1 MLAFLGHWLLVLA
14 LGSAV
19 LNIGATTLAYR
30 RPNRAA
36 WLEAGH
42 NAVVVMWAFVAAAS
56 ALLIAAFLTN
66 DFSIATVWE
75 TSSLSQPLPYK
86 ISAMWGGQAGSI
98 LLWTLIL
105 ASYTLAVSV
114 GGRRSGQ
121 ILSPA
126 AASTLCGVTLFFGIL
141 VVFVANPFTLVTGN
155 VPQDGR
161 GMTPLLQNYWM
172 QIHPP
177 TLYMGFVGCAVP
189 FAFAVSALLH
199 RRFDEEWVAV
209 IRRWVLFTWIWLTV
223 GIILGGVWAYETLG
237 WGGYWAWDPVEN
249 ASFIPWLS
257 ATAFLHSIMLQ
268 GRRGLL
274 KNWNIALV
282 TLTFLLSIFGT
293 YLNRS
298 GVVSSVH
305 AFAQDNRI
313 GAYFLTFLALTL
325 VATLVLILWRRSELY
340 SDAKIESVWSREGVF
355 MLNNWLLLGA
365 TFAVIWGTVFPT
377 LSEAFGGSRVAVEA
391 SYFNRVM
398 VPIGLL
404 LLALTGV
411 GPLLPWRRATPTTV
425 WKAIKFPLL
434 WALAFSPI
442 LYMLAQW
449 RTGAATSF
457 LLSVFVA
464 LAIGWEFVR
473 GIRTLMVK
481 RRESAFE
488 SAANLVTFNPARY
501 GGYIVHLGLALMF
514 VGITGSSV
522 FKIELDPIT
531 LKRGETMR
539 LGEYTLRFDGLARPN
554 PIPSHLDDQVVA
566 LVSVFDGPAGTNQ
579 VTSPDR
585 PLDPRMD
592 YFKDTT
598 KAQRNPNEQLEP
610 VRRPCILSSPANDIY
625 LVLDG
630 FDTKDNS
637 ASIKAY
643 LNPLVMWIWVSVG
656 FFIGGTLI
664 ALLPTRKSSGLTG
677 GTGNGTAAPR
687 ATRSTA
693 EKTVERELVA

>member
-1 MLAFLGHWLLVLA
+1 MLAFLGHWLVLLA

-19 LNIGATTLAYR
+19 LNIGATTIAYR

-36 WLEAGH
+36 WLEVGH
-42 NAVVVMWAFVAAAS
+42 NAALVMWAFIAAAS
-56 ALLIAAFLTN
+56 ALLIAAFLNN
-66 DFSIATVWE
+66 DFSLAIVWE
-75 TSSLSQPLPYK
+75 TSSLTQPLAYK
-86 ISAMWGGQAGSI
+86 ISAMWGGQAGSL

-121 ILSPA
+121 VLSPA
-126 AASTLCGVTLFFGIL
+126 ATSTMCAVTLFFGLLIA
-141 VVFVANPFTLVTGN
+141 FVADPFRLVEGA

-249 ASFIPWLS
+249 ASLIPWLS

-274 KNWNIALV
+274 KNWNISLV

-313 GAYFLTFLALTL
+313 GAYFLTFLGVTL
-325 VATLVLILWRRSELY
+325 LAMLVLIFWRRSELY
-340 SDAKIESVWSREGVF
+340 SDAKIESPWSREGVF

-391 SYFNRVM
+391 TYFNRVM
-398 VPIGLL
+398 VR
-404 LLALTGV
+404 V
-411 GPLLPWRRATPTTV
+411 GPLLPWRRATPVTV

-434 WALAFSPI
+434 WSLAFSPV
-442 LYMLAQW
+442 LYLLAQW

-457 LLSVFVA
+457 VLSCFVA
-464 LAIGWEFVR
+464 LSIGWEFVR

-488 SAANLVTFNPARY
+488 SAANLVSFNPARY
-501 GGYIVHLGLALMF
+501 GGYIVHLGIALMF

-531 LKRGETMR
+531 LKPGETMR
-539 LGEYTLRFDGLARPN
+539 LGEYTLRFEGLARPK
-554 PIPSHLDDQVVA
+554 PMPAHLTDQVVA
-566 LVSVFDGPAGTNQ
+566 LVSVFDGPVGTNP
-579 VTSPDR
+579 VTTPDR

-592 YFKDTT
+592 YFKDVT
-598 KAQRNPNEQLEP
+598 KAQRDPKEQLEP

-625 LVLDG
+625 LTLDA

-637 ASIKAY
+637 AAIKAY

-664 ALLPTRKSSGLTG
+664 ALLPTRKSTGLASSSE
-677 GTGNGTAAPR
+677 TAP
-687 ATRSTA
+687 STPSRETSRVSEQNA
-693 EKTVERELVA
+693 EKEAERELVA